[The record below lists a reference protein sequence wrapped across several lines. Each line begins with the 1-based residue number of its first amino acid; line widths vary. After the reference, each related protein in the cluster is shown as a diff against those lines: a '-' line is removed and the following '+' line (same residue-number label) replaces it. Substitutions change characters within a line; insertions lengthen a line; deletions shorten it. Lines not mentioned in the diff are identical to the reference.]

1 MPFPERLAKGYR
13 TFLGGRF
20 ASERARYQ
28 ELAGLGQSPSIMVI
42 TEAENGL
49 AEKRVVPLA

>member
-1 MPFPERLAKGYR
+1 MKALAVTPLPDK
-13 TFLGGRF
+13 RF
-20 ASERARYQ
+20 SSLCE
-28 ELAGLGQSPSIMVI
+28 SPSIMVI